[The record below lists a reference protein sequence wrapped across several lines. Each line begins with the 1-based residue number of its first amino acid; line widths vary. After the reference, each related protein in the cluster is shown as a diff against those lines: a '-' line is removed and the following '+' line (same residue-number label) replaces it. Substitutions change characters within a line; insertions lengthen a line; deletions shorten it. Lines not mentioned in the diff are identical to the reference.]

1 MRKLIIGVVLLP
13 ITWFASAAMHF
24 PRVFQVMFVL
34 YVILGTVVFL
44 LLDAPPV
51 PKIGGWKA
59 GAMLVLFY
67 ALISGVFVV
76 GASLLPQYDP
86 TVEKGKIDKI
96 VKPKMET
103 PESRHAKLEELLKK
117 SQELQAKA
125 DTLTAQLNKIAPVRT
140 PAAGVPSGEPADH
153 RGWGGPPPPLALPG
167 APVPGLP
174 RERSHRVR
182 SGTR

>member
-76 GASLLPQYDP
+76 GASPMPKNDP
-86 TVEKGKIDKI
+86 PAKKAKIARMD
-96 VKPKMET
+96 KPKKET
-103 PESRHAKLEELLKK
+103 SERRHAKRKELLKK
-117 SQELQAKA
+117 SQELQ
-125 DTLTAQLNKIAPVRT
+125 
-140 PAAGVPSGEPADH
+140 
-153 RGWGGPPPPLALPG
+153 
-167 APVPGLP
+167 
-174 RERSHRVR
+174 
-182 SGTR
+182 TR